1 MARSAYHLEFKGKKL
16 KDMKKSLL
24 LAIAALCATMTFA
37 ITPEELA
44 DSLNVFASQR
54 AYLGKVKVSDIQID
68 EKNITITT
76 CNRLSCVSLS
86 PQEIDELKSSVRQW
100 VGGAPTAQ
108 VNILSDGKEL
118 NEWVTAIYQKRD
130 KKLQYKPASAKYPLV
145 HNASQPYSAKQ
156 GLDGKHIALWG
167 SHGIYYVQAYRMWK
181 WQRARLWTTIE
192 DLYTS
197 SYTMPF
203 LVPMLENAGAVVLQP
218 RERDTQLHEV
228 IVDDSQLAMG
238 ITPAEGTGWGRPLKP
253 LLEGDNPF
261 AMGGYSTVKST
272 AQYTPNLPEGGEYAV
287 YVSYKSLPKSNP
299 QAEYTVVHKGIS
311 TTYHV
316 NQQMGGGTWIYLGT
330 FDFGTDANSNY
341 VTLTHKGKH
350 ITTTDAIKF
359 GGGWGSVA
367 RYPHPEIGDDDFYTK
382 KDTHS
387 QEVVT
392 DSTKHIENQVF
403 ATTSGYPRYIEGARY
418 WLQYAGI
425 PDSVYNYTGSK
436 NDYTDDFS
444 CRGRW
449 VNYLAGGST
458 AYPEGPGLNI
468 PVNMSVAF
476 HSDAGCHPTDKLVG
490 TFMFYTIKDD
500 DKETTYPSGGDRI
513 CNRDFADYI
522 QTQIVED
529 IRQTMMPT
537 WQKRHLMQKSM
548 SETRNPKVPS
558 TIIELL
564 SHHNY
569 YDMTFGL
576 DPKFK
581 FIASRAIYKGMLRFI
596 HQTTGTPYV
605 VQPLPVQKMNI
616 SYTNNDSLHIR
627 WAERVDRLEPTATPT
642 YYIVYT
648 RTSQL
653 RDGQWQTSDWD
664 NGIRVTTPHA
674 TLPIQRG
681 VKYDIMVRAG
691 NDGGVSLPSEV
702 LSAYIDAK
710 YDNKLALIINGF
722 HRVDAPEM
730 FGIDSITG
738 GVVPGSYAV
747 SYGKEISFLG
757 EQFDYDRTNMWES
770 DDDCGFGMCHAD
782 KQKEVNIGNT
792 FDYPS
797 MHGNTLAQMGISYVS
812 TSINAIESL
821 EPYTLVD
828 IIMGKEKGEKTDTIG
843 CIPMHLRK
851 AIETYTEQGGKIL
864 LSGSYIASDM
874 RHTCDTAF
882 THNVLHYRYKTEKAS
897 TCGRINFQYNIL
909 PTQQYEYY
917 TKPNP
922 QVIECEW
929 PDGIEPMTGGV
940 RIARYDDT
948 YVNAGVAYQDD
959 KNRMI
964 ILPFMLE
971 SVKEFDSL
979 YSDCINWLL
988 HP

>member
-1 MARSAYHLEFKGKKL
+1 
-16 KDMKKSLL
+16 MKKSLL
-24 LAIAALCATMTFA
+24 LAIAALCATMIFA

-44 DSLNVFASQR
+44 DSLNQFASQR
-54 AYLGKVKVSDIQID
+54 AYLGKVKVSDIQMD

-76 CNRLSCVSLS
+76 CNRLSCISLT
-86 PQEIDELKSSVRQW
+86 PEEIAGLKESVRQW
-100 VGGAPTAQ
+100 VGGAPAAQ

-118 NEWVTAIYQKRD
+118 NEWVTALYRKRD

-228 IVDDSQLAMG
+228 IVDDSQLATG
-238 ITPAEGTGWGRPLKP
+238 ISPAEGTGWGRPLKP

-272 AQYTPNLPEGGEYAV
+272 AQYTPDLPEAGKYAV

-341 VTLTHKGKH
+341 VTLTHKGKQ

-387 QEVVT
+387 QEIVT
-392 DSTKHIENQVF
+392 DSTLHIANQVL

-449 VNYLAGGST
+449 VNYLAGGSA

-468 PVNMSVAF
+468 PINMSVAF
-476 HSDAGCHPTDKLVG
+476 HSDAGCHPIDKLVG

-500 DKETTYPSGGDRI
+500 DQQTTYPAGGDRI
-513 CNRDFADYI
+513 CNRDFADYL

-537 WQKRHLMQKSM
+537 WQKRHLMHKSM

-581 FIASRAIYKGMLRFI
+581 FIVSRAIYKGMLRFI

-605 VQPLPVQKMNI
+605 VQPLPVQQMNI
-616 SYTNNDSLHIR
+616 SYANNDSLHIR

-642 YYIVYT
+642 YYIIYT
-648 RTSQL
+648 RTSQF

-664 NGIRVTTPHA
+664 NGIRVSDAEA

-702 LSAYIDAK
+702 LSAYIAPQ
-710 YDNKLALIINGF
+710 YNNKLALIINGF

-738 GVVPGSYAV
+738 GVVPGSFAV
-747 SYGKEISFLG
+747 SYGKEISFIG

-797 MHGNTLAQMGISYVS
+797 MHGNALAQMGISYVS

-821 EPYTLVD
+821 EPYTIVD

-843 CIPMHLRK
+843 CIPMHLRN
-851 AIETYTEQGGKIL
+851 AITKYTEQGGKIL

-909 PTQQYEYY
+909 PTKQYEYY

-922 QVIECEW
+922 QIIECEW

-948 YVNAGVAYQDD
+948 YVNAGLAYQDD
-959 KNRMI
+959 KTRMI

-971 SVKEFDSL
+971 SVKDFQSL

-988 HP
+988 LNP

>member
-1 MARSAYHLEFKGKKL
+1 
-16 KDMKKSLL
+16 MKRAFLI
-24 LAIAALCATMTFA
+24 AIAALCATMTFA
-37 ITPEELA
+37 ITPQELA
-44 DSLNVFASQR
+44 DSLSVFASER
-54 AYLGKVKVSDIQID
+54 AYVGKVKVSDIQMD
-68 EKNITITT
+68 EKNITVTT
-76 CNRLSCVSLS
+76 CNRLASISLT
-86 PQEIDELKSSVRQW
+86 PEEITTLKESVRQW

-108 VNILSDGKEL
+108 VHIFSDGKEL
-118 NEWVTAIYQKRD
+118 DEWVTALYKKRD
-130 KKLQYKPASAKYPLV
+130 KKLQYKAVSAKYPLV
-145 HNASQPYSAKQ
+145 HNISQPYSAQQ

-197 SYTMPF
+197 SYTSTF

-228 IVDDSQLAMG
+228 IIDDSQLSEG
-238 ITPAEGTGWGRPLKP
+238 ITPAEGSGWGRPIKP

-261 AMGGYSTVKST
+261 AMGGYSTVNNQ
-272 AQYTPNLPEGGEYAV
+272 ARYTPNLPEAGEYAV

-330 FDFGTDANSNY
+330 FDFGTDVNSNY

-350 ITTTDAIKF
+350 TTTTDAIKF

-392 DSTKHIENQVF
+392 DSSKHIANQAF

-425 PDSVYNYTGSK
+425 PDSIYNYTGSK

-449 VNYLAGGST
+449 VNYLAGGSA
-458 AYPEGPGLNI
+458 AYPDGPGLNI

-476 HSDAGCHPTDKLVG
+476 HSDAGCYPTDKLVG
-490 TFMFYTIKDD
+490 TFMFYTLYDD
-500 DKETTYPSGGDRI
+500 DKETTYPAGGDRI
-513 CNRDFADYI
+513 CNRDYADYI

-537 WQKRHLMQKSM
+537 WQKRHLMHKSM

-581 FIASRAIYKGMLRFI
+581 FIVSRAIYKGMLRFI

-605 VQPLPVQKMNI
+605 VQPLPVQEMNI
-616 SYTNNDSLHIR
+616 SYTNNDTLNIR

-642 YYIVYT
+642 YYILYT

-653 RDGQWQTSDWD
+653 KDGEWIASDWD
-664 NGIRVTTPHA
+664 NGVKVKNPKAAIA
-674 TLPIQRG
+674 IKRG
-681 VKYDIMVRAG
+681 VKYDFMVRAG
-691 NDGGVSLPSEV
+691 NNGGVSLPSET
-702 LSAYIDAK
+702 LSAYIAPDYK
-710 YDNKLALIINGF
+710 NDLALIINGF
-722 HRVDAPEM
+722 HRVDAPDM

-738 GVVPGSYAV
+738 GVIPGSYAV

-797 MHGNTLAQMGISYVS
+797 MHGNVLAQMGISYVS
-812 TSINAIESL
+812 SSVDAIESL

-828 IIMGKEKGEKTDTIG
+828 IIMGKQKGEKTDTIG
-843 CIPMHLRK
+843 CIPMHLRE
-851 AIETYTEQGGKIL
+851 AINSYTHQGGKIL
-864 LSGSYIASDM
+864 LTGSYIASDM
-874 RHTCDTAF
+874 RHTCDTAW
-882 THNVLHYRYKTEKAS
+882 THNTMHYRYKTEKAS

-959 KNRMI
+959 LNRMI

-971 SVKEFDSL
+971 SVKDFNGL
-979 YSDCINWLL
+979 YSECIKWLISL
-988 HP
+988 

>member
-1 MARSAYHLEFKGKKL
+1 
-16 KDMKKSLL
+16 MKKSFF

-68 EKNITITT
+68 EQNITITT

-130 KKLQYKPASAKYPLV
+130 KKLQYKMATAKYPLV

-228 IVDDSQLAMG
+228 IVDDSQLAIG
-238 ITPAEGTGWGRPLKP
+238 ITHAEGTGWGRPLKP

-272 AQYTPNLPEGGEYAV
+272 AQYTPNLPEEGEYAV

-299 QAEYTVVHKGIS
+299 QAEYTVVHKGIT

-330 FDFGTDANSNY
+330 FDFGTDANSNF

-350 ITTTDAIKF
+350 ITTTDAVKF

-392 DSTKHIENQVF
+392 DSTKHIENQAF

-500 DKETTYPSGGDRI
+500 DQQTTYPSGGDRI
-513 CNRDFADYI
+513 CNRDFADFI

-537 WQKRHLMQKSM
+537 WQKRHLMHQSM

-605 VQPLPVQKMNI
+605 VQPLPVQQMNI
-616 SYTNNDSLHIR
+616 NYANNDSLHIT

-642 YYIVYT
+642 YYIIYT

-664 NGIRVTTPHA
+664 NGIRVTTPQA
-674 TLPIQRG
+674 MLPIQRG

-738 GVVPGSYAV
+738 GIVPGSYAV

-797 MHGNTLAQMGISYVS
+797 MHGNTLAQLGISYVS

-929 PDGIEPMTGGV
+929 PDGIEPMTGSV

-971 SVKEFDSL
+971 SVKDFPAL
-979 YSDCINWLL
+979 YSDCINWLISQ
-988 HP
+988 

>member
-1 MARSAYHLEFKGKKL
+1 
-16 KDMKKSLL
+16 MKKTWIIGLLSLL
-24 LAIAALCATMTFA
+24 CVGAHA
-37 ITPEELA
+37 ITSQELA
-44 DSLNVFASQR
+44 DSLSVFASER
-54 AYLGKVKVSDIQID
+54 AYVGKVKVSDIQMD
-68 EKNITITT
+68 EKNITVTT
-76 CNRLSCVSLS
+76 CNRLASISLT
-86 PQEIDELKSSVRQW
+86 PEEITMLKESVRQW

-108 VNILSDGKEL
+108 VHIFSDGKEL
-118 NEWVTAIYQKRD
+118 DEWVTALYKKRD
-130 KKLQYKPASAKYPLV
+130 KKLQYKAVSAKYPLV
-145 HNASQPYSAKQ
+145 HNISQPYSAQQ

-197 SYTMPF
+197 SYTSTF

-228 IVDDSQLAMG
+228 IIDDSQLSEG
-238 ITPAEGTGWGRPLKP
+238 ITPAEGSGWGRPIKP

-261 AMGGYSTVKST
+261 AMGGYSTVNNQ
-272 AQYTPNLPEGGEYAV
+272 ARYTPNLPEAGEYAV

-330 FDFGTDANSNY
+330 FDFGTDVNSNY

-350 ITTTDAIKF
+350 TTTTDAIKF

-392 DSTKHIENQVF
+392 DSSKHIANQAF

-425 PDSVYNYTGSK
+425 PDSIYNYTGSK

-449 VNYLAGGST
+449 VNYLAGGSA
-458 AYPEGPGLNI
+458 AYPDGPGLNI

-476 HSDAGCHPTDKLVG
+476 HSDAGCYPTDKLVG
-490 TFMFYTIKDD
+490 TFMFYTLYDD
-500 DKETTYPSGGDRI
+500 DKETTYPAGGDRI
-513 CNRDFADYI
+513 CNRDYADYI

-537 WQKRHLMQKSM
+537 WQKRHLMHKSM

-581 FIASRAIYKGMLRFI
+581 FIVSRAIYKGMLRFI

-605 VQPLPVQKMNI
+605 VQPLPVQEMNI
-616 SYTNNDSLHIR
+616 SYTNNDTLNIR

-642 YYIVYT
+642 YYILYT

-653 RDGQWQTSDWD
+653 KDGEWIASDWD
-664 NGIRVTTPHA
+664 NGVKVKNPKAAIA
-674 TLPIQRG
+674 IKRG
-681 VKYDIMVRAG
+681 VKYDFMVRAG
-691 NDGGVSLPSEV
+691 NNGGVSLPSET
-702 LSAYIDAK
+702 LSAYIAPDYK
-710 YDNKLALIINGF
+710 NDLALIINGF
-722 HRVDAPEM
+722 HRVDAPDM

-738 GVVPGSYAV
+738 GVIPGSYAV

-797 MHGNTLAQMGISYVS
+797 MHGNVLAQMGISYVS
-812 TSINAIESL
+812 SSVDAIESL

-828 IIMGKEKGEKTDTIG
+828 IIMGKQKGEKTDTIG
-843 CIPMHLRK
+843 CIPMHLRE
-851 AIETYTEQGGKIL
+851 AINSYTHQGGKIL
-864 LSGSYIASDM
+864 LTGSYIASDM
-874 RHTCDTAF
+874 RHTCDTAW
-882 THNVLHYRYKTEKAS
+882 THNTMHYRYKTEKAS

-959 KNRMI
+959 LNRMI

-971 SVKEFDSL
+971 SVKDFNGL
-979 YSDCINWLL
+979 YSECIKWLISL
-988 HP
+988 

>member
-1 MARSAYHLEFKGKKL
+1 
-16 KDMKKSLL
+16 MKKSLF

-37 ITPEELA
+37 ITPQELA
-44 DSLNVFASQR
+44 DSLNQFASQR

-68 EKNITITT
+68 EKNITVTT
-76 CNRLSCVSLS
+76 CNRLSCISLT
-86 PQEIDELKSSVRQW
+86 PEEIAGLKESVRQW
-100 VGGAPTAQ
+100 VGGAPNAQ
-108 VNILSDGKEL
+108 VQIISDGKEL
-118 NEWVTAIYQKRD
+118 DEWVTALYRKRD

-145 HNASQPYSAKQ
+145 HNASQPYAAKQ

-228 IVDDSQLAMG
+228 IIDDSQLSEG
-238 ITPAEGTGWGRPLKP
+238 ITPSNDAGWGRPLKP

-261 AMGGYSTVKST
+261 TMGTYSTVNSR
-272 AQYTPNLPEGGEYAV
+272 AQYTPNLPEDGEYAV

-299 QAEYTVVHKGIS
+299 QAEYTVVHKGVS

-341 VTLTHKGKH
+341 VTLTHNGKH

-392 DSTKHIENQVF
+392 DSTLHIANQVL

-449 VNYLAGGST
+449 VNYLAGGSA

-490 TFMFYTIKDD
+490 TFMFYTIQDD

-513 CNRDFADYI
+513 CNRDFADYL

-529 IRQTMMPT
+529 IRHTMMPT
-537 WQKRHLMQKSM
+537 WQKRHLMHKSM

-581 FIASRAIYKGMLRFI
+581 FIVSRAIYKGMLRFI

-605 VQPLPVQKMNI
+605 VQPLPVQQMNI
-616 SYTNNDSLHIR
+616 SYTNNDSLYIR
-627 WAERVDRLEPTATPT
+627 WAERVDRLEPTATPS
-642 YYIVYT
+642 YYILYT
-648 RTSQL
+648 RTSQF
-653 RDGQWQTSDWD
+653 RNGEWQTSDWD
-664 NGIRVTTPHA
+664 NGIRVTNPYA
-674 TLPIQRG
+674 SLPIQRG

-702 LSAYIDAK
+702 LSAYIAPK
-710 YDNKLALIINGF
+710 FDNDLALIINGF

-738 GVVPGSYAV
+738 GVVPSSYAV

-770 DDDCGFGMCHAD
+770 DDDCGFGMCYAD

-797 MHGNTLAQMGISYVS
+797 MHGQSLAEMGISYVS
-812 TSINAIESL
+812 SSIHAIESL

-843 CIPMHLRK
+843 CIPMHLRN
-851 AIETYTEQGGKIL
+851 AIEAYTAQGGKIL

-909 PTQQYEYY
+909 PTKQYDYY

-922 QVIECEW
+922 HVIECEW
-929 PDGIEPMTGGV
+929 PDGIEPMKGGV

-971 SVKEFDSL
+971 SVKDFPSL
-979 YSDCINWLL
+979 YADCINWLL
-988 HP
+988 FNP

>member
-1 MARSAYHLEFKGKKL
+1 
-16 KDMKKSLL
+16 MKKSII
-24 LAIAALCATMTFA
+24 LAIAALCATMTLA
-37 ITPEELA
+37 ITPQELA
-44 DSLNVFASQR
+44 DSLSQFAAER
-54 AYLGKVKVSDIQID
+54 AYVGKVKVSDMQID
-68 EKNITITT
+68 DKNITITT
-76 CNRLSCVSLS
+76 CSRLSCISLT
-86 PQEIDELKSSVRQW
+86 PQEILSLKESVRQW
-100 VGGAPTAQ
+100 VEGNPKAQ
-108 VNILSDGKEL
+108 VNIISDGKEL
-118 NEWVTAIYQKRD
+118 NEWVTALYQKRNP
-130 KKLQYKPASAKYPLV
+130 KEQYKLQTAKHPLV

-228 IVDDSQLAMG
+228 IVDDSELVEG
-238 ITPAEGTGWGRPLKP
+238 ITSAQGTGWGRPAAP

-261 AMGGYSTVKST
+261 AMGSYSTVNT
-272 AQYTPNLPEGGEYAV
+272 AARYTPNLPEEGEYAV

-330 FDFGTDANSNY
+330 FDFGTDVNSNY

-367 RYPHPEIGDDDFYTK
+367 RYPHPEIGNDDFYTK

-387 QEVVT
+387 QELVT
-392 DSTKHIENQVF
+392 DSTAHIAMQAL

-449 VNYLAGGST
+449 VNYLAGGSA

-476 HSDAGCHPTDKLVG
+476 HTDAGCHPTDKLVG
-490 TFMFYTIKDD
+490 TFMFYIDKGD
-500 DKETTYPSGGDRI
+500 DKETTYPGGGDRI
-513 CNRDFADYI
+513 CNRDFADFI

-537 WQKRHLMQKSM
+537 WQKRNLMRQSL
-548 SETRNPKVPS
+548 SEVRNPKVPS

-569 YDMTFGL
+569 YDMVFGL

-596 HQTTGTPYV
+596 HQATGTPYV
-605 VQPLPVQKMNI
+605 VQPLPVQQMNVR
-616 SYTNNDSLHIR
+616 YMNNDTLQLQ

-642 YYIVYT
+642 YYVVYT
-648 RTSQL
+648 RISQL
-653 RDGQWQTSDWD
+653 KDGKWQQGDWD
-664 NGIRVTTPHA
+664 NGVKVTEPNTKIA
-674 TLPIQRG
+674 IQRG
-681 VKYDIMVRAG
+681 VKYDFMVRAG
-691 NDGGVSLPSEV
+691 NAGGVSLESEV
-702 LSAYIDAK
+702 MSAYIAPSFDK
-710 YDNKLALIINGF
+710 QLALIINGF

-782 KQKEVNIGNT
+782 KQKEVNMGNT

-797 MHGNTLAQMGISYVS
+797 MHGQTLAEIGISYVS
-812 TSINAIESL
+812 SSVNAIDSL
-821 EPYTLVD
+821 TPYALVD
-828 IIMGKEKGEKTDTIG
+828 IIMGKEKTAKTDSIG
-843 CIPMHLRK
+843 CIPMHLRD
-851 AIETYTEQGGKIL
+851 AIQAYTNQGGKLL
-864 LSGSYIASDM
+864 LSGSYIASNM

-897 TCGRINFQYNIL
+897 TCGRVNFQYNVL
-909 PTQQYEYY
+909 PTQQVEYY

-929 PDGIEPMTGGV
+929 PDGIEPMTGGA

-948 YVNAGVAYQDD
+948 YVNAGVAYEDD

-971 SVKEFDSL
+971 SVKDFNKL
-979 YSDCINWLL
+979 YSDCINWLIN
-988 HP
+988 P

>member
-1 MARSAYHLEFKGKKL
+1 
-16 KDMKKSLL
+16 MKKSLL

-68 EKNITITT
+68 EQNITITT

-130 KKLQYKPASAKYPLV
+130 KKLQYKMATAKYPLV

-272 AQYTPNLPEGGEYAV
+272 AQYTPNLLEEGEYAV

-299 QAEYTVVHKGIS
+299 QAEYTVVHKGIT

-330 FDFGTDANSNY
+330 FDFGTDANSNF

-367 RYPHPEIGDDDFYTK
+367 RYPHPEIGNDDFYTK

-392 DSTKHIENQVF
+392 DSTRHIENQAF

-500 DKETTYPSGGDRI
+500 DQQTTYPSGGDRI
-513 CNRDFADYI
+513 CNRDFADFI

-537 WQKRHLMQKSM
+537 WQKRHLMHQSM

-605 VQPLPVQKMNI
+605 VQPLPVQQMNI
-616 SYTNNDSLHIR
+616 NYANNDSLHIS

-642 YYIVYT
+642 YYIIYT

-664 NGIRVTTPHA
+664 NGIRVTTPQA
-674 TLPIQRG
+674 MLPIQRG

-738 GVVPGSYAV
+738 GIVPGSYAV

-797 MHGNTLAQMGISYVS
+797 MHGNTLAQLGISYVS

-971 SVKEFDSL
+971 SVKNFPAL
-979 YSDCINWLL
+979 YSDCINWLISQ
-988 HP
+988 

>member
-1 MARSAYHLEFKGKKL
+1 
-16 KDMKKSLL
+16 MKRAFLI
-24 LAIAALCATMTFA
+24 AIAALCATMTFA
-37 ITPEELA
+37 ITPQELA
-44 DSLNVFASQR
+44 DSLSVFASER
-54 AYLGKVKVSDIQID
+54 AYVGKVKVSDIQMD
-68 EKNITITT
+68 EKNITVTT
-76 CNRLSCVSLS
+76 CNRLASISLT
-86 PQEIDELKSSVRQW
+86 PEEITMLKESVRQW

-108 VNILSDGKEL
+108 VHIFSDGKEL
-118 NEWVTAIYQKRD
+118 DEWVTALYKKRD
-130 KKLQYKPASAKYPLV
+130 KKLQYKAVSAKYPLV
-145 HNASQPYSAKQ
+145 HNISQPYSAQQ

-197 SYTMPF
+197 SYTSTF

-228 IVDDSQLAMG
+228 IIDDSQLSEG
-238 ITPAEGTGWGRPLKP
+238 ITPAEGSGWGRPIKP

-261 AMGGYSTVKST
+261 AMGGYSTVNNQ
-272 AQYTPNLPEGGEYAV
+272 ARYTPNLPEAGEYAV

-330 FDFGTDANSNY
+330 FDFGTDVNSNY

-350 ITTTDAIKF
+350 TTTTDAIKF

-392 DSTKHIENQVF
+392 DSSKHIANQAF

-425 PDSVYNYTGSK
+425 PDSIYNYTGSK

-449 VNYLAGGST
+449 VNYLAGGSA
-458 AYPEGPGLNI
+458 AYPDGPGLNI

-476 HSDAGCHPTDKLVG
+476 HSDAGCYPTDKLVG
-490 TFMFYTIKDD
+490 TFMFYTLYDD
-500 DKETTYPSGGDRI
+500 DKETTYPAGGDRI
-513 CNRDFADYI
+513 CNRDYADYI

-537 WQKRHLMQKSM
+537 WQKRHLMHKSM

-581 FIASRAIYKGMLRFI
+581 FIVSRAIYKGMLRFI

-605 VQPLPVQKMNI
+605 VQPLPVQEMNI
-616 SYTNNDSLHIR
+616 SYTNNDTLNIR

-642 YYIVYT
+642 YYILYT

-653 RDGQWQTSDWD
+653 KDGEWIASDWD
-664 NGIRVTTPHA
+664 NGVKVKNPKAAIA
-674 TLPIQRG
+674 IKRG
-681 VKYDIMVRAG
+681 VKYDFMVRAG
-691 NDGGVSLPSEV
+691 NNGGVSLPSET
-702 LSAYIDAK
+702 LSAYIAPDYK
-710 YDNKLALIINGF
+710 NDLALIINGF
-722 HRVDAPEM
+722 HRVDAPDM

-738 GVVPGSYAV
+738 GVIPGSYAV

-797 MHGNTLAQMGISYVS
+797 MHGNVLAQMGISYVS
-812 TSINAIESL
+812 SSVDAIESL

-828 IIMGKEKGEKTDTIG
+828 IIVGKQKGEKTDTIG
-843 CIPMHLRK
+843 CIPMHLRE
-851 AIETYTEQGGKIL
+851 AINSYTHQGGKIL
-864 LSGSYIASDM
+864 LTGSYIASDM
-874 RHTCDTAF
+874 RHTCDTAW
-882 THNVLHYRYKTEKAS
+882 THNTMHYRYKTEKAS

-959 KNRMI
+959 LNRMI

-971 SVKEFDSL
+971 SVKDFNGL
-979 YSDCINWLL
+979 YSECIKWLISL
-988 HP
+988 

>member
-1 MARSAYHLEFKGKKL
+1 
-16 KDMKKSLL
+16 MKRAFLI
-24 LAIAALCATMTFA
+24 AIAALCATMTFA
-37 ITPEELA
+37 ITPQELA
-44 DSLNVFASQR
+44 DSLSVFASER
-54 AYLGKVKVSDIQID
+54 AYVGKVKVSDIQMD
-68 EKNITITT
+68 EKNITVTT
-76 CNRLSCVSLS
+76 CNRLASISLT
-86 PQEIDELKSSVRQW
+86 PEEITMLKESVRQW

-108 VNILSDGKEL
+108 VHIFSDGKEL
-118 NEWVTAIYQKRD
+118 DEWVTALYKKRD
-130 KKLQYKPASAKYPLV
+130 KKLQYKAVSAKYPLV
-145 HNASQPYSAKQ
+145 HNISQPYSAQQ

-197 SYTMPF
+197 SYTSTF

-228 IVDDSQLAMG
+228 IIDDSQLSEG
-238 ITPAEGTGWGRPLKP
+238 ITPAEGSGWGRPIKP

-261 AMGGYSTVKST
+261 AMGGYSTVNNQ
-272 AQYTPNLPEGGEYAV
+272 ARYTPNLPEAGEYAV

-330 FDFGTDANSNY
+330 FDFGTDVNSNY

-350 ITTTDAIKF
+350 TTTTDAIKF

-392 DSTKHIENQVF
+392 DSSKHIANQAF

-425 PDSVYNYTGSK
+425 PDSIYNYTGSK

-449 VNYLAGGST
+449 VNYLAGGSA
-458 AYPEGPGLNI
+458 AYPDGPGLNI

-476 HSDAGCHPTDKLVG
+476 HSDAGCYPTDELVG
-490 TFMFYTIKDD
+490 TFMFYTLYDD
-500 DKETTYPSGGDRI
+500 DKETTYPAGGDRI
-513 CNRDFADYI
+513 CNRDYADYI

-537 WQKRHLMQKSM
+537 WQKRHLMHKSM

-581 FIASRAIYKGMLRFI
+581 FIVSRAIYKGMLRFI

-605 VQPLPVQKMNI
+605 VQPLPVQEMNI
-616 SYTNNDSLHIR
+616 SYTNNDTLNIR

-642 YYIVYT
+642 YYILYT

-653 RDGQWQTSDWD
+653 KDGEWIASDWD
-664 NGIRVTTPHA
+664 NGVKVKIPKA
-674 TLPIQRG
+674 AIAIKRG
-681 VKYDIMVRAG
+681 VKYDFMVRAG
-691 NDGGVSLPSEV
+691 NNGGVSLPSET
-702 LSAYIDAK
+702 LSAYIAPDYK
-710 YDNKLALIINGF
+710 NDLALIINGF
-722 HRVDAPEM
+722 HRVDAPDM

-738 GVVPGSYAV
+738 GVIPGSYAV

-797 MHGNTLAQMGISYVS
+797 MHGNVLAQMGISYVS
-812 TSINAIESL
+812 SSVDAIESL

-828 IIMGKEKGEKTDTIG
+828 IIMGKQKGEKTDTIG
-843 CIPMHLRK
+843 CIPMHLRE
-851 AIETYTEQGGKIL
+851 AINSYTHQGGKIL
-864 LSGSYIASDM
+864 LTGSYIASDM
-874 RHTCDTAF
+874 RHTCDTAW
-882 THNVLHYRYKTEKAS
+882 THNTMHYRYKTEKAS

-959 KNRMI
+959 LNRMI

-971 SVKEFDSL
+971 SVKDFNGL
-979 YSDCINWLL
+979 YSECIKWLISL
-988 HP
+988 

>member
-1 MARSAYHLEFKGKKL
+1 
-16 KDMKKSLL
+16 MKKSFF

-37 ITPEELA
+37 ITPQELA

-68 EKNITITT
+68 EKNITINT

-86 PQEIDELKSSVRQW
+86 PEEIAGLKESVRQW
-100 VGGAPTAQ
+100 VGGAPTAEVQ
-108 VNILSDGKEL
+108 IISDGKEL
-118 NEWVTAIYQKRD
+118 DEWVTALYKKRD

-228 IVDDSQLAMG
+228 IVDDSQLATG

-261 AMGGYSTVKST
+261 MMGGYSTVKST
-272 AQYTPNLPEGGEYAV
+272 AQYTPNLPEAGEYAV

-341 VTLTHKGKH
+341 VTLTHKGKQ

-392 DSTKHIENQVF
+392 DSTKHIENQAF

-449 VNYLAGGST
+449 VNYLAGGSA

-500 DKETTYPSGGDRI
+500 DQETTYPSGGDRI
-513 CNRDFADYI
+513 CNRDFADYL

-529 IRQTMMPT
+529 IRHTMMPT
-537 WQKRHLMQKSM
+537 WQKRHLMHKSM

-581 FIASRAIYKGMLRFI
+581 FIVSRAIYKGMLRFI

-605 VQPLPVQKMNI
+605 VQPLPVQQMNI
-616 SYTNNDSLHIR
+616 SYANNDSLHIR
-627 WAERVDRLEPTATPT
+627 WAERVDRLESTATPT

-653 RDGQWQTSDWD
+653 KDGQWQTSDWD
-664 NGIRVTTPHA
+664 NGIRVSA
-674 TLPIQRG
+674 AEAILPIQRG

-691 NDGGVSLPSEV
+691 NNGGVSMPSEV
-702 LSAYIDAK
+702 LSAYIAPQYK
-710 YDNKLALIINGF
+710 NELALIINGF
-722 HRVDAPEM
+722 HRVDAPDM

-843 CIPMHLRK
+843 CIPMHLRH
-851 AIETYTEQGGKIL
+851 AIEAYTAQGGKLL

-909 PTQQYEYY
+909 PTKQYEYY

-971 SVKEFDSL
+971 SVKDFPAL
-979 YSDCINWLL
+979 YSDCINWLISQ
-988 HP
+988 

>member
-1 MARSAYHLEFKGKKL
+1 
-16 KDMKKSLL
+16 MKKSFL

-37 ITPEELA
+37 ITPQELA
-44 DSLNVFASQR
+44 DSLNVFASER

-68 EKNITITT
+68 EKNITVTT
-76 CNRLSCVSLS
+76 CNRLSCLSLT
-86 PQEIDELKSSVRQW
+86 PEEIAQLKESVRQW
-100 VGGAPTAQ
+100 VGGTPTAT
-108 VNILSDGKEL
+108 VSIISDGKEL
-118 NEWVTAIYQKRD
+118 DEWVTALYKKRD

-218 RERDTQLHEV
+218 RERDTQLNEV
-228 IVDDSQLAMG
+228 IVDDSQLATG
-238 ITPAEGTGWGRPLKP
+238 IAPAEGSGWGRPLKP
-253 LLEGDNPF
+253 LLEGENPF

-272 AQYTPNLPEGGEYAV
+272 ARYTPNLPEAGEYAV

-330 FDFGTDANSNY
+330 FDFGIDGNSNY
-341 VTLTHKGKH
+341 VALTHKGKH

-367 RYPHPEIGDDDFYTK
+367 RYPHPEIGNDDFYTK

-392 DSTKHIENQVF
+392 DSTSHKEMQVF

-449 VNYLAGGST
+449 VNYLAGGSA
-458 AYPEGPGLNI
+458 AYPDGPGLNI

-476 HSDAGCHPTDKLVG
+476 HSDAGCYPTDKLVG
-490 TFMFYTIKDD
+490 TFMFYTITGD
-500 DKETTYPSGGDRI
+500 DKETTYPAGGDRI

-581 FIASRAIYKGMLRFI
+581 FIVSRAIYKGMLRFI

-605 VQPLPVQKMNI
+605 VQPLPVQQMNVT
-616 SYTNNDSLHIR
+616 YANNDSLQIR
-627 WAERVDRLEPTATPT
+627 WAERVDSLEPTATPS
-642 YYIVYT
+642 YYVLYT

-653 RDGQWQTSDWD
+653 KDGEWQTTDWD
-664 NGIRVTTPHA
+664 NGVMVKQNNA
-674 TLPIQRG
+674 TVAIQRG
-681 VKYDIMVRAG
+681 VKYDFMVRAG
-691 NDGGVSLPSEV
+691 NNGGVSMPSEV
-702 LSAYIDAK
+702 MSAYIDPA
-710 YDNKLALIINGF
+710 YNNNLALIINGF

-730 FGIDSITG
+730 FGIDSVTG
-738 GVVPGSYAV
+738 GVVPGSFAV

-797 MHGNTLAQMGISYVS
+797 MHGKTLARMGVSYVS
-812 TSINAIESL
+812 SSINAIESL
-821 EPYTLVD
+821 QPYTLVD

-843 CIPMHLRK
+843 CIPPHLRN
-851 AIETYTEQGGKIL
+851 AIQAYTNQGGKIL
-864 LSGSYIASDM
+864 LTGSYIASDM

-897 TCGRINFQYNIL
+897 TCGRINFQYDIL
-909 PTQQYEYY
+909 PTTQYEYY

-922 QVIECEW
+922 HVIECEW

-948 YVNAGVAYQDD
+948 YVNAGVAYQDN

-971 SVKEFDSL
+971 SVKDFNAL

>member
-1 MARSAYHLEFKGKKL
+1 
-16 KDMKKSLL
+16 MKKTWIIGLLSLL
-24 LAIAALCATMTFA
+24 CVGAHA
-37 ITPEELA
+37 ITSQELA
-44 DSLNVFASQR
+44 DSLSVFASER
-54 AYLGKVKVSDIQID
+54 AYVGKVKVSDIQMD
-68 EKNITITT
+68 EKNITVTT
-76 CNRLSCVSLS
+76 CNRLASISLT
-86 PQEIDELKSSVRQW
+86 PEEIATLKESVRTW

-108 VNILSDGKEL
+108 VNIISDDKEL
-118 NEWVTAIYQKRD
+118 EEWVTALYKKRD
-130 KKLQYKPASAKYPLV
+130 KKLQYKVASAKYPLV
-145 HNASQPYSAKQ
+145 HNISQPYSAQQ

-228 IVDDSQLAMG
+228 IVDDSQLSSG
-238 ITPAEGTGWGRPLKP
+238 IMPNEGAGWGKPVKP

-261 AMGGYSTVKST
+261 EMGGYSTVKNQ
-272 AQYTPNLPEGGEYAV
+272 ARYTPNLPEAGEYAV

-299 QAEYTVVHKGIS
+299 QAEYTVIHRGVA

-330 FDFGTDANSNY
+330 FDFGTDVNSNY

-387 QEVVT
+387 QEEVT
-392 DSTKHIENQVF
+392 DSTRHKEMQVF

-449 VNYLAGGST
+449 VNYLAGGSA
-458 AYPEGPGLNI
+458 AYPDGPGLNI

-476 HSDAGCHPTDKLVG
+476 HSDAGCYPTDKLVG
-490 TFMFYTIKDD
+490 TFMFYTLYDD
-500 DKETTYPSGGDRI
+500 DKETTYPAGGDRI
-513 CNRDFADYI
+513 CNRDYADYI

-529 IRQTMMPT
+529 IRHTMMPT
-537 WQKRHLMQKSM
+537 WQKRHLMHKSM

-581 FIASRAIYKGMLRFI
+581 FIVSRAIYKGMLRFI

-605 VQPLPVQKMNI
+605 VQPLPVQQMNV
-616 SYTNNDSLHIR
+616 SYANNDTLNIR

-642 YYIVYT
+642 YYILYT

-653 RDGQWQTSDWD
+653 KDGEWVTSDWD
-664 NGIRVTTPHA
+664 NGVRVNTPDA
-674 TLPIQRG
+674 AIAIQRG
-681 VKYDIMVRAG
+681 VKYDFMVRAG
-691 NDGGVSLPSEV
+691 NNGGVSLPSET
-702 LSAYIDAK
+702 LSAYIAPDHNN
-710 YDNKLALIINGF
+710 DLALIINGF

-770 DDDCGFGMCHAD
+770 DDDCGFGMCYAD

-797 MHGNTLAQMGISYVS
+797 MHGKVLAQMGLSYVS
-812 TSINAIESL
+812 SSIDAIGSL
-821 EPYTLVD
+821 APYTLVD
-828 IIMGKEKGEKTDTIG
+828 IIMGKQKGEKNDTIG
-843 CIPMHLRK
+843 CIPMHLRE
-851 AIETYTEQGGKIL
+851 AINAYTHQGGKIL
-864 LSGSYIASDM
+864 LTGSYIASDM

-959 KNRMI
+959 NNRMI
-964 ILPFMLE
+964 ILPFMIE
-971 SVKEFDSL
+971 SVKDFSGL
-979 YSDCINWLL
+979 YSECIKWLL
-988 HP
+988 VNP

>member
-1 MARSAYHLEFKGKKL
+1 
-16 KDMKKSLL
+16 MKKSFF

-37 ITPEELA
+37 ITPQELA

-68 EKNITITT
+68 EKNITINT

-86 PQEIDELKSSVRQW
+86 PEEIAGLKESVRQW
-100 VGGAPTAQ
+100 VGGAPTAEVQ
-108 VNILSDGKEL
+108 IISDGKEL
-118 NEWVTAIYQKRD
+118 DEWVTALYRKRD
-130 KKLQYKPASAKYPLV
+130 KKVQYKPASAKYPLV

-228 IVDDSQLAMG
+228 IVDDSQLATG

-261 AMGGYSTVKST
+261 MMGGYSTVKST
-272 AQYTPNLPEGGEYAV
+272 AQYTPNLPEAGEYAV

-341 VTLTHKGKH
+341 VTLTHKGKQ

-392 DSTKHIENQVF
+392 DSTLHIANQAF

-449 VNYLAGGST
+449 VNYLAGGSA

-500 DKETTYPSGGDRI
+500 DQETTYPSGGDRI
-513 CNRDFADYI
+513 CNRDFADYL

-537 WQKRHLMQKSM
+537 WQKRHLMHKSM

-569 YDMTFGL
+569 YDMTYGL

-581 FIASRAIYKGMLRFI
+581 FIVSRAIYKGMLRFI

-605 VQPLPVQKMNI
+605 VQPLPVQQMNI
-616 SYTNNDSLHIR
+616 SYANNDSLHIR

-653 RDGQWQTSDWD
+653 KDGQWQTSDWD
-664 NGIRVTTPHA
+664 NGIRVSATEA

-691 NDGGVSLPSEV
+691 NNGGVSLPSEV
-702 LSAYIDAK
+702 LSAYIAPQYK
-710 YDNKLALIINGF
+710 NELALIINGF
-722 HRVDAPEM
+722 HRVDAPDM

-797 MHGNTLAQMGISYVS
+797 MHGDALAQMGISYVS
-812 TSINAIESL
+812 SSINAIESL
-821 EPYTLVD
+821 EPYALVD

-843 CIPMHLRK
+843 CIPMHLRH
-851 AIETYTEQGGKIL
+851 AIEAYTAEGGKLL

-909 PTQQYEYY
+909 PTKQYEYY

-971 SVKEFDSL
+971 SVKDFPAL
-979 YSDCINWLL
+979 YSDCINWLISQ
-988 HP
+988 

>member
-1 MARSAYHLEFKGKKL
+1 
-16 KDMKKSLL
+16 MKKSLL

-37 ITPEELA
+37 ITPQELA
-44 DSLNVFASQR
+44 DSLNQFASQR

-76 CNRLSCVSLS
+76 CNRLSCISLT
-86 PQEIDELKSSVRQW
+86 PEEIAGLKESVRQW

-118 NEWVTAIYQKRD
+118 DEWVTALYRKRD

-145 HNASQPYSAKQ
+145 HNASQPYAAKQ

-228 IVDDSQLAMG
+228 IVDDSQLATG
-238 ITPAEGTGWGRPLKP
+238 ITPAQGAGWGRPLKP

-261 AMGGYSTVKST
+261 AMGTYSTVNST
-272 AQYTPNLPEGGEYAV
+272 AQYTPDLPEEGEYAV
-287 YVSYKSLPKSNP
+287 YISYKSLPKSNP
-299 QAEYTVVHKGIS
+299 QAEYTVVHKGVS
-311 TTYHV
+311 TTYRV

-330 FDFGTDANSNY
+330 FNFGTDANSNY

-392 DSTKHIENQVF
+392 DSTLHIANQAL
-403 ATTSGYPRYIEGARY
+403 ATISGYPRYIEGARY

-449 VNYLAGGST
+449 VNYLAGGSA

-490 TFMFYTIKDD
+490 TFMFYTIQDD

-513 CNRDFADYI
+513 CNRDFADYL

-529 IRQTMMPT
+529 IRHTMMPT
-537 WQKRHLMQKSM
+537 WQKRHLMHKSM

-581 FIASRAIYKGMLRFI
+581 FIVSRAIYKGMLRFI
-596 HQTTGTPYV
+596 QQTTGTPYV
-605 VQPLPVQKMNI
+605 VQPLPVQQMNI
-616 SYTNNDSLHIR
+616 SYANNDSLHIS
-627 WAERVDRLEPTATPT
+627 WAERVDRLEPTATPS
-642 YYIVYT
+642 YYILYT

-653 RDGQWQTSDWD
+653 RNGEWVTSDWD
-664 NGIRVTTPHA
+664 NGIRMTNPYA

-691 NDGGVSLPSEV
+691 NNGGVSLPSEV
-702 LSAYIDAK
+702 MSAYIDPK
-710 YDNKLALIINGF
+710 YDNHLALIINGF

-770 DDDCGFGMCHAD
+770 DDDCGFGMCYAD

-797 MHGNTLAQMGISYVS
+797 MHGQSLAEMGISYVS
-812 TSINAIESL
+812 SSIHAIESL

-843 CIPMHLRK
+843 CIPMHLRN
-851 AIETYTEQGGKIL
+851 AIEAYTAQGGKIL

-909 PTQQYEYY
+909 PTKQYEYY

-922 QVIECEW
+922 HIIECEW
-929 PDGIEPMTGGV
+929 PDGIEPMKGGV

-971 SVKEFDSL
+971 SVKDFPSL
-979 YSDCINWLL
+979 YADCINWLL
-988 HP
+988 FNP

>member
-1 MARSAYHLEFKGKKL
+1 
-16 KDMKKSLL
+16 MKKSLL
-24 LAIAALCATMTFA
+24 LAIAAFCATMTFA
-37 ITPEELA
+37 ITPQELA
-44 DSLNVFASQR
+44 DSLNQFASQR

-76 CNRLSCVSLS
+76 CNRLSCISLS

-118 NEWVTAIYQKRD
+118 DEWVTALYRKRD

-145 HNASQPYSAKQ
+145 HNASQPYAAKQ

-228 IVDDSQLAMG
+228 IVDDSQLATG
-238 ITPAEGTGWGRPLKP
+238 ITPAQGAGWGRPLKP

-261 AMGGYSTVKST
+261 AMGTYSTVNSR
-272 AQYTPNLPEGGEYAV
+272 AQYTPNLPEEGEYAV

-392 DSTKHIENQVF
+392 DSTLHIANQAC

-449 VNYLAGGST
+449 VNYLAGGSA
-458 AYPEGPGLNI
+458 AYPDGPGLNI

-490 TFMFYTIKDD
+490 TFMFYTIQDD

-513 CNRDFADYI
+513 CNRDFADYL

-529 IRQTMMPT
+529 IRHTMMPT
-537 WQKRHLMQKSM
+537 WQKRHLMHKSM

-581 FIASRAIYKGMLRFI
+581 FIVSRAIYKGMLRFI
-596 HQTTGTPYV
+596 HQTAGTPYV
-605 VQPLPVQKMNI
+605 VQPLPVQHMRLD
-616 SYTNNDSLHIR
+616 YAPGDSLQIS
-627 WAERVDRLEPTATPT
+627 WAERIDRLEPTATPT
-642 YYIVYT
+642 YYILYT
-648 RTSQL
+648 RTSRL
-653 RDGQWQTSDWD
+653 KDGQWQQSDWD
-664 NGIRVTTPHA
+664 NGVMLSQAHA
-674 TLPIQRG
+674 SLAIQRG
-681 VKYDIMVRAG
+681 VKYDFMVRAG
-691 NDGGVSLPSEV
+691 NAGGVSLESEV
-702 LSAYIDAK
+702 LSAYIDPAF
-710 YDNKLALIINGF
+710 DNNLALIINGF

-782 KQKEVNIGNT
+782 YQKDVNIGNT

-797 MHGNTLAQMGISYVS
+797 MHGTTLAQMGISYVS
-812 TSINAIESL
+812 SSINAIDSL
-821 EPYTLVD
+821 TPYALVD
-828 IIMGKEKGEKTDTIG
+828 IIMGKEKTAKTDTIG
-843 CIPMHLRK
+843 CIPMHLRT
-851 AIETYTEQGGKIL
+851 ALEAYTQQGGKIL
-864 LSGSYIASDM
+864 LSGSYIASNM

-909 PTQQYEYY
+909 PTKQYEYY

-922 QVIECEW
+922 HVIECEW
-929 PDGIEPMTGGV
+929 PDGIEPMTGGA

-959 KNRMI
+959 TNRMI

-971 SVKEFDSL
+971 SVKEFHAL
-979 YSDCINWLL
+979 YSDCIQWLMQSAK
-988 HP
+988 

>member
-1 MARSAYHLEFKGKKL
+1 
-16 KDMKKSLL
+16 MKRAFLI
-24 LAIAALCATMTFA
+24 AIAALCATLAFA
-37 ITPEELA
+37 ITPQELA
-44 DSLNVFASQR
+44 DSLSVFASER
-54 AYLGKVKVSDIQID
+54 AYVGKVKVSDIQMD
-68 EKNITITT
+68 EKNITVTT
-76 CNRLSCVSLS
+76 CNRLASISLT
-86 PQEIDELKSSVRQW
+86 PEEITTLKESVRQW

-108 VNILSDGKEL
+108 VHIFSDGKEL
-118 NEWVTAIYQKRD
+118 DEWVTALYKKRD
-130 KKLQYKPASAKYPLV
+130 KKLQYKAVSAKYPLV
-145 HNASQPYSAKQ
+145 HNISQPYSAQQ

-197 SYTMPF
+197 SYTSTF

-228 IVDDSQLAMG
+228 IIDDSQLSEG
-238 ITPAEGTGWGRPLKP
+238 ITPAEGSGWGRPIKP

-261 AMGGYSTVKST
+261 AMGGYSTVNNQ
-272 AQYTPNLPEGGEYAV
+272 ARYTPNLPEAGEYAV

-330 FDFGTDANSNY
+330 FDFGTDVNSNY

-350 ITTTDAIKF
+350 TTTTDAIKF

-392 DSTKHIENQVF
+392 DSSKHIANQAF

-449 VNYLAGGST
+449 VNYLAGGSA
-458 AYPEGPGLNI
+458 AYPDGPGLNI

-476 HSDAGCHPTDKLVG
+476 HSDAGCYPTDKLVG
-490 TFMFYTIKDD
+490 TFMFYTLYDD
-500 DKETTYPSGGDRI
+500 DKETTYPAGGDRI
-513 CNRDFADYI
+513 CNRDYADYI

-537 WQKRHLMQKSM
+537 WQKRHLMHKSM

-581 FIASRAIYKGMLRFI
+581 FIVSRAIYKGMLRFI

-605 VQPLPVQKMNI
+605 VQPLPVQEMNI
-616 SYTNNDSLHIR
+616 SYTNNDTLNIR

-642 YYIVYT
+642 YYILYT

-653 RDGQWQTSDWD
+653 KDGEWIASDWD
-664 NGIRVTTPHA
+664 NGVKVKNPKAAIA
-674 TLPIQRG
+674 IKRG
-681 VKYDIMVRAG
+681 VKYDFMVRAG
-691 NDGGVSLPSEV
+691 NNGGVSLPSET
-702 LSAYIDAK
+702 LSAYIAPDYK
-710 YDNKLALIINGF
+710 NDLALIINGF
-722 HRVDAPEM
+722 HRVDAPDM

-738 GVVPGSYAV
+738 GVIPGSYAV

-797 MHGNTLAQMGISYVS
+797 MHGNVLAQMGISYVS
-812 TSINAIESL
+812 SSVDAIESL

-828 IIMGKEKGEKTDTIG
+828 IIMGKQKGEKTDTIG
-843 CIPMHLRK
+843 CIPMHLRE
-851 AIETYTEQGGKIL
+851 AINSYTHQGGKIL
-864 LSGSYIASDM
+864 LTGSYIASDM
-874 RHTCDTAF
+874 RHTCDTAW
-882 THNVLHYRYKTEKAS
+882 THNTMHYRYKTEKAS

-959 KNRMI
+959 LNRMI

-971 SVKEFDSL
+971 SVKDFNGL
-979 YSDCINWLL
+979 YSECIKWLISL
-988 HP
+988 

>member
-1 MARSAYHLEFKGKKL
+1 
-16 KDMKKSLL
+16 MKRAFLI
-24 LAIAALCATMTFA
+24 AIAALCATLAFA
-37 ITPEELA
+37 ITPQELA
-44 DSLNVFASQR
+44 DSLSVFASER
-54 AYLGKVKVSDIQID
+54 AYVGKVKVSDIQMD
-68 EKNITITT
+68 EKNITVTT
-76 CNRLSCVSLS
+76 CNRLASISLT
-86 PQEIDELKSSVRQW
+86 PEEITTLKESVRQW

-108 VNILSDGKEL
+108 VHIFSDGKEL
-118 NEWVTAIYQKRD
+118 DEWVTALYKKRD
-130 KKLQYKPASAKYPLV
+130 KKLQYKAVSAKYPLV
-145 HNASQPYSAKQ
+145 HNISQPYSAQQ

-197 SYTMPF
+197 SYTSTF

-228 IVDDSQLAMG
+228 IIDDSQLSEG
-238 ITPAEGTGWGRPLKP
+238 ITPAEGSGWGRPIKP

-261 AMGGYSTVKST
+261 AMGGYSTVNNQ
-272 AQYTPNLPEGGEYAV
+272 ARYTPNLPEAGEYAV

-330 FDFGTDANSNY
+330 FDFGTDVNSNY

-350 ITTTDAIKF
+350 TTTTDAIKF

-392 DSTKHIENQVF
+392 DSSKHIANQAF

-449 VNYLAGGST
+449 VNYLAGGSA
-458 AYPEGPGLNI
+458 AYPDGPGLNI

-476 HSDAGCHPTDKLVG
+476 HSDAGCYPTDELVG
-490 TFMFYTIKDD
+490 TFMFYTLYDD
-500 DKETTYPSGGDRI
+500 DKETTYPAGGDRI
-513 CNRDFADYI
+513 CNRDYADYI

-537 WQKRHLMQKSM
+537 WQKRHLMHKSM

-581 FIASRAIYKGMLRFI
+581 FIVSRAIYKGMLRFI

-605 VQPLPVQKMNI
+605 VQPLPVQEMNI
-616 SYTNNDSLHIR
+616 SYTNNDTLNIR

-642 YYIVYT
+642 YYILYT

-653 RDGQWQTSDWD
+653 KDGEWIASDWD
-664 NGIRVTTPHA
+664 NGVKVKNPKAAIA
-674 TLPIQRG
+674 IKRG
-681 VKYDIMVRAG
+681 VKYDFMVRAG
-691 NDGGVSLPSEV
+691 NNGGVSLPSET
-702 LSAYIDAK
+702 LSAYIAPDYK
-710 YDNKLALIINGF
+710 NDLALIINGF
-722 HRVDAPEM
+722 HRVDAPDM

-738 GVVPGSYAV
+738 GVIPGSYAV

-797 MHGNTLAQMGISYVS
+797 MHGNVLAQMGISYVS
-812 TSINAIESL
+812 SSVDAIESL

-828 IIMGKEKGEKTDTIG
+828 IIMGKQKGEKTDTIG
-843 CIPMHLRK
+843 CIPMHLRE
-851 AIETYTEQGGKIL
+851 AINSYTHQGGKIL
-864 LSGSYIASDM
+864 LTGSYIASDM
-874 RHTCDTAF
+874 RHTCDTAW
-882 THNVLHYRYKTEKAS
+882 THNTMHYRYKTEKAS

-959 KNRMI
+959 LNRMI

-971 SVKEFDSL
+971 SVKDFNGL
-979 YSDCINWLL
+979 YSECIKWLISL
-988 HP
+988 

>member
-1 MARSAYHLEFKGKKL
+1 MKRSFLI
-16 KDMKKSLL
+16 
-24 LAIAALCATMTFA
+24 AIAALCATMTFA
-37 ITPEELA
+37 ITPQELA
-44 DSLNVFASQR
+44 DSLSVFASER
-54 AYLGKVKVSDIQID
+54 AYVGKVKVSDIQMD
-68 EKNITITT
+68 EKNITVTT
-76 CNRLSCVSLS
+76 CNRLASISLK
-86 PQEIDELKSSVRQW
+86 PEEIAQLKESVRQW
-100 VGGAPTAQ
+100 VCGAPTVQ
-108 VNILSDGKEL
+108 VNILSDDKEL
-118 NEWVTAIYQKRD
+118 DEWVTALYKKRD
-130 KKLQYKPASAKYPLV
+130 KKLQYKAVSAKYPLV
-145 HNASQPYSAKQ
+145 HNMSQPYSAQQ

-228 IVDDSQLAMG
+228 IVDDSQLSEG
-238 ITPAEGTGWGRPLKP
+238 ITPAEGSGWGRPIKP

-261 AMGGYSTVKST
+261 AMGGYSTVKNQ
-272 AQYTPNLPEGGEYAV
+272 ARYTPNLPEAGEYAV
-287 YVSYKSLPKSNP
+287 YVSYKSMPKSNP
-299 QAEYTVVHKGIS
+299 QAEYTVVHKGVS

-330 FDFGTDANSNY
+330 FDFGTDVNSNY
-341 VTLTHKGKH
+341 VTLTHKGKQ

-392 DSTKHIENQVF
+392 DSSKHIANQAF

-449 VNYLAGGST
+449 VNYLAGGSA
-458 AYPEGPGLNI
+458 AYPDGPGLNI

-476 HSDAGCHPTDKLVG
+476 HSDAGCYPTDKLVG
-490 TFMFYTIKDD
+490 TFMFYTLYDD
-500 DKETTYPSGGDRI
+500 DKETTYPAGGDRI
-513 CNRDFADYI
+513 CNRDYADYI

-537 WQKRHLMQKSM
+537 WQKRHLMHKSM

-581 FIASRAIYKGMLRFI
+581 FIVSRAIYKGMLRFI

-605 VQPLPVQKMNI
+605 VQPLPVQEMNV
-616 SYTNNDSLHIR
+616 SYANNDTLNIR

-642 YYIVYT
+642 YYILYT

-653 RDGQWQTSDWD
+653 KDGEWIASDWD
-664 NGIRVTTPHA
+664 NG
-674 TLPIQRG
+674 
-681 VKYDIMVRAG
+681 VK
-691 NDGGVSLPSEV
+691 
-702 LSAYIDAK
+702 
-710 YDNKLALIINGF
+710 
-722 HRVDAPEM
+722 
-730 FGIDSITG
+730 
-738 GVVPGSYAV
+738 
-747 SYGKEISFLG
+747 
-757 EQFDYDRTNMWES
+757 
-770 DDDCGFGMCHAD
+770 
-782 KQKEVNIGNT
+782 VNPR
-792 FDYPS
+792 D
-797 MHGNTLAQMGISYVS
+797 
-812 TSINAIESL
+812 
-821 EPYTLVD
+821 PY
-828 IIMGKEKGEKTDTIG
+828 
-843 CIPMHLRK
+843 
-851 AIETYTEQGGKIL
+851 Q
-864 LSGSYIASDM
+864 
-874 RHTCDTAF
+874 
-882 THNVLHYRYKTEKAS
+882 
-897 TCGRINFQYNIL
+897 
-909 PTQQYEYY
+909 
-917 TKPNP
+917 
-922 QVIECEW
+922 
-929 PDGIEPMTGGV
+929 
-940 RIARYDDT
+940 
-948 YVNAGVAYQDD
+948 
-959 KNRMI
+959 
-964 ILPFMLE
+964 
-971 SVKEFDSL
+971 
-979 YSDCINWLL
+979 
-988 HP
+988 

>member
-1 MARSAYHLEFKGKKL
+1 
-16 KDMKKSLL
+16 MKKSFI

-37 ITPEELA
+37 ITPQELA

-68 EKNITITT
+68 EKNITINT
-76 CNRLSCVSLS
+76 CNRLSCVSLT
-86 PQEIDELKSSVRQW
+86 PEEIAGLKESVRQW
-100 VGGAPTAQ
+100 VGGAPTAEVQ
-108 VNILSDGKEL
+108 IISDGKEL
-118 NEWVTAIYQKRD
+118 DEWVTALYRKRD

-145 HNASQPYSAKQ
+145 HNASQPYAAKQ

-228 IVDDSQLAMG
+228 IVDDSQLATG
-238 ITPAEGTGWGRPLKP
+238 ITPAQGAGWGRPLKP

-261 AMGGYSTVKST
+261 TMGGYSIVNT
-272 AQYTPNLPEGGEYAV
+272 AARYTPNIPEEGEYAV

-330 FDFGTDANSNY
+330 YDFGTDANSNY
-341 VTLTHKGKH
+341 VTLTHKGKQ

-392 DSTKHIENQVF
+392 DSTLHIANQVL

-500 DKETTYPSGGDRI
+500 DKETTYPAGGDRI
-513 CNRDFADYI
+513 CNRDFADFI

-529 IRQTMMPT
+529 IRHTMMPT
-537 WQKRHLMQKSM
+537 WQKRHLMHQSM

-605 VQPLPVQKMNI
+605 VQPLPVQQMNI
-616 SYTNNDSLHIR
+616 SYANNDSLHIS

-642 YYIVYT
+642 YYIIYT

-664 NGIRVTTPHA
+664 NGIRVPTPYT

-702 LSAYIDAK
+702 LSAYIAPN
-710 YDNKLALIINGF
+710 YNNNLALIINGF

-738 GVVPGSYAV
+738 GVVPGSFAV

-797 MHGNTLAQMGISYVS
+797 MHGNALAQMGISYVS

-821 EPYTLVD
+821 DPYSLVD

-909 PTQQYEYY
+909 PTKQYEYY

-929 PDGIEPMTGGV
+929 PDGIEPMTGSV

-971 SVKEFDSL
+971 SVKEFQSL
-979 YSDCINWLL
+979 YTECINWLL
-988 HP
+988 CNH

>member
-1 MARSAYHLEFKGKKL
+1 MIN
-16 KDMKKSLL
+16 MKKSFL
-24 LAIAALCATMTFA
+24 LAIAILCATVSFA
-37 ITPEELA
+37 ITTKELA
-44 DSLNVFASQR
+44 DSLNVFASER
-54 AYLGKVKVSDIQID
+54 AYLGKVKVSDIQMD
-68 EKNITITT
+68 DKNITITT
-76 CNRLSCVSLS
+76 CNRLSCISLS
-86 PQEIDELKSSVRQW
+86 PQEIADLKESVRQW
-100 VGGAPTAQ
+100 VGGASTAN
-108 VNILSDGKEL
+108 VSIISDGKEL
-118 NEWVTAIYQKRD
+118 DEWVTAVYKKRD
-130 KKLQYKPASAKYPLV
+130 KKLQYKMASAKYPLV

-218 RERDTQLHEV
+218 RERDTQLQEV
-228 IVDDSQLAMG
+228 IVDDSQLATG
-238 ITPAEGTGWGRPLKP
+238 LTPAEGTGWGRPLKP

-261 AMGGYSTVKST
+261 AMGGYSTVKNI
-272 AQYTPNLPEGGEYAV
+272 AQYTPNLPEEGEYAV

-330 FDFGTDANSNY
+330 FDFGTDANSNF

-367 RYPHPEIGDDDFYTK
+367 RYPHPEIGHDDFYTK

-387 QEVVT
+387 QEEVT
-392 DSTKHIENQVF
+392 DSTRHKEMQVF

-449 VNYLAGGST
+449 VNYLAGGSA

-490 TFMFYTIKDD
+490 TFMFYTIKGD

-513 CNRDFADYI
+513 CNRDFADFI

-529 IRQTMMPT
+529 IRHTMMPT
-537 WQKRHLMQKSM
+537 WQKRHLMHQSM

-605 VQPLPVQKMNI
+605 VQPLPVQQMNVSYANKNTLQI
-616 SYTNNDSLHIR
+616 SWN
-627 WAERVDRLEPTATPT
+627 ERVDRLEPTATPT
-642 YYIVYT
+642 YYVLYT

-653 RDGQWQTSDWD
+653 KNGEWITSDWD
-664 NGIRVTTPHA
+664 NGMVVNQNSA
-674 TLPIQRG
+674 TISIERG
-681 VKYDIMVRAG
+681 VKYDFMVRAG
-691 NDGGVSLPSEV
+691 NTGGVSLPSEV
-702 LSAYIDAK
+702 LSAYIDPK
-710 YDNKLALIINGF
+710 YDNNLALIINGF

-730 FGIDSITG
+730 FGVDSITG

-747 SYGKEISFLG
+747 SYGKEISFIG

-770 DDDCGFGMCHAD
+770 DDDCGFGMCFAD

-797 MHGNTLAQMGISYVS
+797 MHGKVLAQMGISYVS
-812 TSINAIESL
+812 SSINAINSL
-821 EPYTLVD
+821 TPYTLVD
-828 IIMGKEKGEKTDTIG
+828 IIMGKQKSEKNDTIG
-843 CIPMHLRK
+843 CIPMHVRE
-851 AIETYTEQGGKIL
+851 AINHYTAQGGKIL
-864 LSGSYIASDM
+864 LTGSYIASDM
-874 RHTCDTAF
+874 RRTCDTAW
-882 THNVLHYRYKTEKAS
+882 THNVMHYRYKTEKAS
-897 TCGRINFQYNIL
+897 ICGRINFQYNIL

-922 QVIECEW
+922 HVIECEW
-929 PDGIEPMTGGV
+929 PDGIEPMRGGV

-964 ILPFMLE
+964 ILPFMIE
-971 SVKEFDSL
+971 SAKDFSGL
-979 YSDCINWLL
+979 YSECIKWLKND
-988 HP
+988 

>member
-1 MARSAYHLEFKGKKL
+1 
-16 KDMKKSLL
+16 MKKSFF

-37 ITPEELA
+37 ITPQELA

-54 AYLGKVKVSDIQID
+54 AYLGKVKVSDIQIN
-68 EKNITITT
+68 EKNITINT
-76 CNRLSCVSLS
+76 CNRLSCISLT
-86 PQEIDELKSSVRQW
+86 PEEIAGLKESVRQW
-100 VGGAPTAQ
+100 VGGAPTAEVQ
-108 VNILSDGKEL
+108 IISDGKEL
-118 NEWVTAIYQKRD
+118 DEWVTALYRKRD
-130 KKLQYKPASAKYPLV
+130 KKVQYKPASAKYPLV

-228 IVDDSQLAMG
+228 IVDDSQLATG

-272 AQYTPNLPEGGEYAV
+272 TQYTPNLPEAGEYAV

-341 VTLTHKGKH
+341 VTLTHKGKQ

-367 RYPHPEIGDDDFYTK
+367 RYPHPEIGNDDFYTK

-392 DSTKHIENQVF
+392 DSTLHIANQAL

-449 VNYLAGGST
+449 VNYLAGGSA

-500 DKETTYPSGGDRI
+500 DQETTYPSGGDRI
-513 CNRDFADYI
+513 CNRDFADYL

-537 WQKRHLMQKSM
+537 WQKRHLMHKSM

-581 FIASRAIYKGMLRFI
+581 FIVSRAIYKGMLRFI

-605 VQPLPVQKMNI
+605 VQPLPVQQMNI
-616 SYTNNDSLHIR
+616 SYANNDSLHIR

-642 YYIVYT
+642 YYIIYT

-664 NGIRVTTPHA
+664 NGICVSDAEA

-691 NDGGVSLPSEV
+691 NDGGVSMPSEV
-702 LSAYIDAK
+702 LSAYIAPQYNND
-710 YDNKLALIINGF
+710 LALIINGF

-738 GVVPGSYAV
+738 GVVPGSFAV

-797 MHGNTLAQMGISYVS
+797 MHGNALAQLGISYVS

-843 CIPMHLRK
+843 CIPMHLRN

-864 LSGSYIASDM
+864 LAGSYIASDM

-909 PTQQYEYY
+909 PTKQYEYY

-971 SVKEFDSL
+971 SVKDFQSL

-988 HP
+988 LNP

>member
-1 MARSAYHLEFKGKKL
+1 
-16 KDMKKSLL
+16 MKRAFLI
-24 LAIAALCATMTFA
+24 AIAALCATLAFA
-37 ITPEELA
+37 ITPQELA
-44 DSLNVFASQR
+44 DSLSVFASER
-54 AYLGKVKVSDIQID
+54 AYVGKVKVSDIQMD
-68 EKNITITT
+68 EKNITVTT
-76 CNRLSCVSLS
+76 CNRLASISLT
-86 PQEIDELKSSVRQW
+86 PEEITTLKESVRQW

-108 VNILSDGKEL
+108 VHIFSDGKEL
-118 NEWVTAIYQKRD
+118 DEWVTALYKKRD
-130 KKLQYKPASAKYPLV
+130 KKLQYKAVSAKYPLV
-145 HNASQPYSAKQ
+145 HNISQPYSAQQ

-197 SYTMPF
+197 SYTSTF

-228 IVDDSQLAMG
+228 IIDDSQLSEG
-238 ITPAEGTGWGRPLKP
+238 ITPAEGSGWGRPIKP

-261 AMGGYSTVKST
+261 AMGGYSTVNNQ
-272 AQYTPNLPEGGEYAV
+272 ARYTPNLPEAGEYAV

-299 QAEYTVVHKGIS
+299 QTEYTVVHKGIS

-330 FDFGTDANSNY
+330 FDFGTDVNSNY

-350 ITTTDAIKF
+350 TTTTDAIKF

-392 DSTKHIENQVF
+392 DSSKHIANQAF

-425 PDSVYNYTGSK
+425 PDSIYNYTGSK

-449 VNYLAGGST
+449 VNYLAGGSA
-458 AYPEGPGLNI
+458 AYPDGPGLNI

-476 HSDAGCHPTDKLVG
+476 HSDAGCYPTDKLVG
-490 TFMFYTIKDD
+490 TFMFYTLYDD
-500 DKETTYPSGGDRI
+500 DKETTYPAGGDRI
-513 CNRDFADYI
+513 CNRDYADYI

-537 WQKRHLMQKSM
+537 WQKRHLMHKSM

-581 FIASRAIYKGMLRFI
+581 FIVSRAIYKGMLRFI

-605 VQPLPVQKMNI
+605 VQPLPVQEMNI
-616 SYTNNDSLHIR
+616 SYTNNDTLNIR

-642 YYIVYT
+642 YYILYT

-653 RDGQWQTSDWD
+653 KDGEWIASDWD
-664 NGIRVTTPHA
+664 NGVKVKNPKAAIA
-674 TLPIQRG
+674 IKRG
-681 VKYDIMVRAG
+681 VKYDFMVRAG
-691 NDGGVSLPSEV
+691 NNGGVSLPSET
-702 LSAYIDAK
+702 LSAYIAPDYK
-710 YDNKLALIINGF
+710 NDLALIINGF

-797 MHGNTLAQMGISYVS
+797 MHGNVLAQMGISYVS
-812 TSINAIESL
+812 SSVDAIESL

-828 IIMGKEKGEKTDTIG
+828 IIMGKQKGEKTDTIG
-843 CIPMHLRK
+843 CIPMHLRE
-851 AIETYTEQGGKIL
+851 AINSYTHQGGKIL
-864 LSGSYIASDM
+864 LTGSYIASNM
-874 RHTCDTAF
+874 RHTCDTAW
-882 THNVLHYRYKTEKAS
+882 THNTMHYRYKTEKAS

-959 KNRMI
+959 LNRMI

-971 SVKEFDSL
+971 SVKDFNGL
-979 YSDCINWLL
+979 YSECIKWLISL
-988 HP
+988 

>member
-1 MARSAYHLEFKGKKL
+1 
-16 KDMKKSLL
+16 MKKSFF
-24 LAIAALCATMTFA
+24 LAIATLCATMTFA

-44 DSLNVFASQR
+44 NSLNQFASER
-54 AYLGKVKVSDIQID
+54 AYLGKVKVSDVQTN
-68 EKNITITT
+68 EKSITITT
-76 CNRLSCVSLS
+76 CNRLSCISLS
-86 PQEIDELKSSVRQW
+86 PAEITALKDSVRQW
-100 VGGAPTAQ
+100 MDAAPTTEI
-108 VNILSDGKEL
+108 NIISDGKEL
-118 NEWVTAIYQKRD
+118 NEWVTARFVKRD
-130 KKLQYKPASAKYPLV
+130 AKLQYKPAHTKYPLV
-145 HNASQPYSAKQ
+145 HNASQPFSAKQ

-181 WQRARLWTTIE
+181 WQRARLWTTVE

-197 SYTMPF
+197 SYVRSF

-228 IVDDSQLAMG
+228 IVDDSD
-238 ITPAEGTGWGRPLKP
+238 IAEGLTVAEGAGWGRPLKP

-261 AMGGYSTVKST
+261 AMGGYSTVNT
-272 AQYTPNLPEGGEYAV
+272 AARYTPQLPEAGEYAV
-287 YVSYKSLPKSNP
+287 YVSYKSLPKSN
-299 QAEYTVVHKGIS
+299 QKAEYTVVHKGIS

-392 DSTKHIENQVF
+392 DSTLHIANQAF

-449 VNYLAGGST
+449 VNYLAGGSD

-476 HSDAGCHPTDKLVG
+476 HSDAGCRPTDELVG
-490 TFMFYTIKDD
+490 TFMFYTIQDD

-513 CNRDFADYI
+513 CNRDFADYL

-529 IRQTMMPT
+529 IRHTMMPT
-537 WQKRHLMQKSM
+537 WQKRHLMHKSM

-581 FIASRAIYKGMLRFI
+581 FIVSRAIYKGMLRFI
-596 HQTTGTPYV
+596 HQTAGTPYV
-605 VQPLPVQKMNI
+605 VQPLPVQHMRLD
-616 SYTNNDSLHIR
+616 YAPGDSLQIS
-627 WAERVDRLEPTATPT
+627 WAERIDRLEPTATPT
-642 YYIVYT
+642 YYILYT
-648 RTSQL
+648 RTSRL
-653 RDGQWQTSDWD
+653 KDGQWQQSDWD
-664 NGIRVTTPHA
+664 NGVMLSQAHA
-674 TLPIQRG
+674 SLAIQRG
-681 VKYDIMVRAG
+681 VKYDFMVRAG
-691 NDGGVSLPSEV
+691 NAGGVSLESEV
-702 LSAYIDAK
+702 LSAYIDPAF
-710 YDNKLALIINGF
+710 DNNLALIINGF

-782 KQKEVNIGNT
+782 YQKDVNIGNT

-797 MHGNTLAQMGISYVS
+797 MHGTTLAQMGISYVS
-812 TSINAIESL
+812 SSINAIDSL
-821 EPYTLVD
+821 TPYTLVD
-828 IIMGKEKGEKTDTIG
+828 IIMGKEKTAKSDTIG
-843 CIPMHLRK
+843 CIPMHLRY
-851 AIETYTEQGGKIL
+851 AIEAYTHQGGKIL
-864 LSGSYIASDM
+864 LAGSYIASNM

-897 TCGRINFQYNIL
+897 TCGRINFQYNVL
-909 PTQQYEYY
+909 PTKQYEYY
-917 TKPNP
+917 TQPNP

-948 YVNAGVAYQDD
+948 YVNAGVAYHDHN
-959 KNRMI
+959 NRMI

-971 SVKEFDSL
+971 SVKDFHAL
-979 YSDCINWLL
+979 YSSCIHWLMN
-988 HP
+988 P

>member
-1 MARSAYHLEFKGKKL
+1 
-16 KDMKKSLL
+16 MKKSFF
-24 LAIAALCATMTFA
+24 LAIAALCATTTFA
-37 ITPEELA
+37 ITPQELA
-44 DSLNVFASQR
+44 DSLSVFASER
-54 AYLGKVKVSDIQID
+54 AYVGKVKVSDIQMD
-68 EKNITITT
+68 EKNITVTT
-76 CNRLSCVSLS
+76 CNRLASISLK
-86 PQEIDELKSSVRQW
+86 PEEIAQLKESIRQW
-100 VGGAPTAQ
+100 VGGAPTVQ

-118 NEWVTAIYQKRD
+118 DEWVTALYKKRD
-130 KKLQYKPASAKYPLV
+130 KKLQYKAVSAKYPLV
-145 HNASQPYSAKQ
+145 HNMSQPYSAQQ

-228 IVDDSQLAMG
+228 IVDDSQLSEG
-238 ITPAEGTGWGRPLKP
+238 ITPAEGSGWGRPIKP

-261 AMGGYSTVKST
+261 AMGGYSTVKNQ
-272 AQYTPNLPEGGEYAV
+272 ARYTPNLPEAGDYAV
-287 YVSYKSLPKSNP
+287 YVSYKSMPKSNP
-299 QAEYTVVHKGIS
+299 QAEYTVVHKGVA

-330 FDFGTDANSNY
+330 FDFGTDVNSNY
-341 VTLTHKGKH
+341 VTLTHKGKQ

-387 QEVVT
+387 QEVVI
-392 DSTKHIENQVF
+392 DSSKHIANQAF

-449 VNYLAGGST
+449 VNYLAGGSA
-458 AYPEGPGLNI
+458 AYPDGPGLNI

-476 HSDAGCHPTDKLVG
+476 HSDAGCYPTDELVG
-490 TFMFYTIKDD
+490 TFMFYTLYDD
-500 DKETTYPSGGDRI
+500 DKETTYPAGGDRI
-513 CNRDFADYI
+513 CNRDYADYI

-537 WQKRHLMQKSM
+537 WQKRHLMHKSM

-581 FIASRAIYKGMLRFI
+581 FIVSRAIYKGMLRFI

-605 VQPLPVQKMNI
+605 VQPLPVQEMNV
-616 SYTNNDSLHIR
+616 SYANNDTLNIR

-642 YYIVYT
+642 YYILYT

-653 RDGQWQTSDWD
+653 KDGEWIASDWD
-664 NGIRVTTPHA
+664 NGVKVKIPKA
-674 TLPIQRG
+674 AIAIKRG
-681 VKYDIMVRAG
+681 VKYDFMVRAG
-691 NDGGVSLPSEV
+691 NNGGVSLPSEV
-702 LSAYIDAK
+702 MSAYIAPD
-710 YDNKLALIINGF
+710 YDDNLALIINGF
-722 HRVDAPEM
+722 HRVDAPDM

-797 MHGNTLAQMGISYVS
+797 MHGKVLAQMGISYVS
-812 TSINAIESL
+812 SSINAIESL
-821 EPYTLVD
+821 TSYTLVD

-843 CIPMHLRK
+843 CIPMHLRE
-851 AIETYTEQGGKIL
+851 AINTYTQQGGKIL
-864 LSGSYIASDM
+864 LTGSYIASDM
-874 RHTCDTAF
+874 RHTCDTAW
-882 THNVLHYRYKTEKAS
+882 THNTMHYRYKTEKAS

-959 KNRMI
+959 LNRMI

-971 SVKEFDSL
+971 SVKDFNGL
-979 YSDCINWLL
+979 YSECIKWLISQ
-988 HP
+988 

>member
-1 MARSAYHLEFKGKKL
+1 
-16 KDMKKSLL
+16 MKKTWIIGLLSLL
-24 LAIAALCATMTFA
+24 CVGAHA
-37 ITPEELA
+37 ITSQELA
-44 DSLNVFASQR
+44 DSLSVFASER
-54 AYLGKVKVSDIQID
+54 AYVGKVKVIDIQMD
-68 EKNITITT
+68 EKNITVTT
-76 CNRLSCVSLS
+76 CNRLASISLT
-86 PQEIDELKSSVRQW
+86 PEEIATLKESVRTW
-100 VGGAPTAQ
+100 IGGAPTAQ
-108 VNILSDGKEL
+108 VNIISDDKEL
-118 NEWVTAIYQKRD
+118 EEWVTALYKKRD
-130 KKLQYKPASAKYPLV
+130 KKLQYKVASAKYPLV
-145 HNASQPYSAKQ
+145 HNISQPYSAQQ

-228 IVDDSQLAMG
+228 IVDDSQLSSG
-238 ITPAEGTGWGRPLKP
+238 IMPNEGAGWGKPVKP

-261 AMGGYSTVKST
+261 EMGGYSTVKDQ
-272 AQYTPNLPEGGEYAV
+272 ARYTPNLPEAGEYAV

-299 QAEYTVVHKGIS
+299 QAEYTVIHRGVA

-330 FDFGTDANSNY
+330 FDFGTDVNSNY

-387 QEVVT
+387 QEEVT
-392 DSTKHIENQVF
+392 DSTRHKEMQVF

-449 VNYLAGGST
+449 VNYLAGGSA
-458 AYPEGPGLNI
+458 AYPDGPGLNI

-476 HSDAGCHPTDKLVG
+476 HSDAGCYPTDKLVG
-490 TFMFYTIKDD
+490 TFMFYTLYDD
-500 DKETTYPSGGDRI
+500 DKETTYPAGGDRI
-513 CNRDFADYI
+513 CNRDYADYI

-529 IRQTMMPT
+529 IRHTMMPT
-537 WQKRHLMQKSM
+537 WQKRHLMHKSM

-581 FIASRAIYKGMLRFI
+581 FIVSRAIYKGMLRFI

-605 VQPLPVQKMNI
+605 VQPLPVQEMNV
-616 SYTNNDSLHIR
+616 SYTNNDTLNIR
-627 WAERVDRLEPTATPT
+627 WAERIDRLEPTATPT
-642 YYIVYT
+642 YYIIYT

-653 RDGQWQTSDWD
+653 KDGQWQTSDWD
-664 NGIRVTTPHA
+664 NGIRVNHPQA

-681 VKYDIMVRAG
+681 VKYDFMVRAG

-702 LSAYIDAK
+702 LSAYIAPNYNND
-710 YDNKLALIINGF
+710 LALIINGF

-797 MHGNTLAQMGISYVS
+797 MHGKVLAQMGLSYVS
-812 TSINAIESL
+812 SSIDAIGSL
-821 EPYTLVD
+821 APYTLVD
-828 IIMGKEKGEKTDTIG
+828 IIMGKQKGEKNDTIG
-843 CIPMHLRK
+843 CIPMHLRE
-851 AIETYTEQGGKIL
+851 AINAYTHQGGKIL
-864 LSGSYIASDM
+864 LTGSYIASDM

-959 KNRMI
+959 NNRMI
-964 ILPFMLE
+964 ILPFMIE
-971 SVKEFDSL
+971 SVKDFSGL
-979 YSDCINWLL
+979 YSECIKWLL
-988 HP
+988 VNP

>member
-1 MARSAYHLEFKGKKL
+1 
-16 KDMKKSLL
+16 MKKSFF
-24 LAIAALCATMTFA
+24 LAIAALSATMTFA
-37 ITPEELA
+37 ITPQELA

-68 EKNITITT
+68 EKNITINT
-76 CNRLSCVSLS
+76 CNRLSCISLT
-86 PQEIDELKSSVRQW
+86 PEEIAGLKESVRQW
-100 VGGAPTAQ
+100 VGGAPTAEVQ
-108 VNILSDGKEL
+108 IISDGKEL
-118 NEWVTAIYQKRD
+118 NEWVTALYRKRD

-228 IVDDSQLAMG
+228 IVDDSQLATG
-238 ITPAEGTGWGRPLKP
+238 ITPTEGTGWGRPLKP

-261 AMGGYSTVKST
+261 MMGGYSTVKST
-272 AQYTPNLPEGGEYAV
+272 AQYTPNLPEAGEYAV

-299 QAEYTVVHKGIS
+299 QAKYTVVHKGIS

-341 VTLTHKGKH
+341 VTLTHKGKQ

-392 DSTKHIENQVF
+392 DSTKHIENQAF

-449 VNYLAGGST
+449 VNYLAGGSA

-500 DKETTYPSGGDRI
+500 DQETTYPSGGDRI
-513 CNRDFADYI
+513 CNRDFADYL

-537 WQKRHLMQKSM
+537 WQKRHLMHKSM

-569 YDMTFGL
+569 YDMTYGL

-581 FIASRAIYKGMLRFI
+581 FIVSRAIYKGMLRFI

-605 VQPLPVQKMNI
+605 VQPLPVQQMNI
-616 SYTNNDSLHIR
+616 SFANNDSLHIR

-653 RDGQWQTSDWD
+653 KDGQWQTSDWD
-664 NGIRVTTPHA
+664 NGIRVSATEA

-691 NDGGVSLPSEV
+691 NNGGVSLPSEV
-702 LSAYIDAK
+702 LSAYIAPQYK
-710 YDNKLALIINGF
+710 NELALIINGF
-722 HRVDAPEM
+722 HRVDAPDM

-738 GVVPGSYAV
+738 GIVPGSYAV

-797 MHGNTLAQMGISYVS
+797 MHGDALAQMGISYVS

-821 EPYTLVD
+821 EPYALVD

-843 CIPMHLRK
+843 CIPMHLRH
-851 AIETYTEQGGKIL
+851 AIEAYTAEGGKLL

-909 PTQQYEYY
+909 PTKQYEYY

-959 KNRMI
+959 KNRII

-971 SVKEFDSL
+971 SVKDFQAL
-979 YSDCINWLL
+979 YSDCINWLISQ
-988 HP
+988 

>member
-1 MARSAYHLEFKGKKL
+1 
-16 KDMKKSLL
+16 MKKSLL

-54 AYLGKVKVSDIQID
+54 AYLGKVKVSDMQID
-68 EKNITITT
+68 ENNITITT
-76 CNRLSCVSLS
+76 CNRLSCVSLT
-86 PQEIDELKSSVRQW
+86 PEEIAGLKESVRQW

-108 VNILSDGKEL
+108 VHILSDGKEL
-118 NEWVTAIYQKRD
+118 DEWVTALYRKRD

-272 AQYTPNLPEGGEYAV
+272 AQYTPTLPEAGEYAV

-330 FDFGTDANSNY
+330 FDFGTDANSNF

-350 ITTTDAIKF
+350 ITTTDAVKF

-392 DSTKHIENQVF
+392 DSTKHIENQAF

-513 CNRDFADYI
+513 CNRDFADFI

-537 WQKRHLMQKSM
+537 WQKRHLMHQSM

-605 VQPLPVQKMNI
+605 VQPLPVQQMNI
-616 SYTNNDSLHIR
+616 SYANNDSLHIR

-642 YYIVYT
+642 YYIIYT

-864 LSGSYIASDM
+864 LAGSYIASDM

-917 TKPNP
+917 TTPNP

-971 SVKEFDSL
+971 SVKDFHAL

-988 HP
+988 LNP

>member
-1 MARSAYHLEFKGKKL
+1 
-16 KDMKKSLL
+16 MKRAFLI
-24 LAIAALCATMTFA
+24 AIAALCATMTFA
-37 ITPEELA
+37 ITPQELA
-44 DSLNVFASQR
+44 DSLSVFASER
-54 AYLGKVKVSDIQID
+54 AYVGKVKVSDIQMD
-68 EKNITITT
+68 EKNITVTT
-76 CNRLSCVSLS
+76 CNRLASISLT
-86 PQEIDELKSSVRQW
+86 PEEITMLKESVRQW

-108 VNILSDGKEL
+108 VHIFSDGKEL
-118 NEWVTAIYQKRD
+118 DEWVTALYKKRD
-130 KKLQYKPASAKYPLV
+130 KKLQYKAVSAKYPLV
-145 HNASQPYSAKQ
+145 HNISQPYSAQQ

-197 SYTMPF
+197 SYTSTF

-228 IVDDSQLAMG
+228 IIDDSQLSEG
-238 ITPAEGTGWGRPLKP
+238 ITPAEGSGWGRPIKP

-261 AMGGYSTVKST
+261 AMGGYSTVNNQ
-272 AQYTPNLPEGGEYAV
+272 ARYTPNLPEAGEYAV

-330 FDFGTDANSNY
+330 FDFGTDVNSNY

-350 ITTTDAIKF
+350 TTTTDAIKF

-392 DSTKHIENQVF
+392 DSSKHIANQAF

-449 VNYLAGGST
+449 VNYLAGGSA
-458 AYPEGPGLNI
+458 AYPDGPGLNI

-476 HSDAGCHPTDKLVG
+476 HSDAGCYPTDKLVG
-490 TFMFYTIKDD
+490 TFMFYTLYDD
-500 DKETTYPSGGDRI
+500 DKETTYPAGGDRI
-513 CNRDFADYI
+513 CNRDYADYI

-537 WQKRHLMQKSM
+537 WQKRHLMHKSM

-581 FIASRAIYKGMLRFI
+581 FIVSRAIYKGMLRFI

-605 VQPLPVQKMNI
+605 VQPLPVQEMNI
-616 SYTNNDSLHIR
+616 SYTNNDTLNIR

-642 YYIVYT
+642 YYILYT

-653 RDGQWQTSDWD
+653 KDGEWIASDWD
-664 NGIRVTTPHA
+664 NGVKVKNPKAAIA
-674 TLPIQRG
+674 IKRG
-681 VKYDIMVRAG
+681 VKYDFMVRAG
-691 NDGGVSLPSEV
+691 NNGGVSLPSET
-702 LSAYIDAK
+702 LSAYIAPDYK
-710 YDNKLALIINGF
+710 NDLALIINGF
-722 HRVDAPEM
+722 HRVDAPDM

-738 GVVPGSYAV
+738 GVIPGSYAV

-797 MHGNTLAQMGISYVS
+797 MHGNVLAQMGISYVS
-812 TSINAIESL
+812 SSVDAIESL

-828 IIMGKEKGEKTDTIG
+828 IIMGKQKGEKTDTIG
-843 CIPMHLRK
+843 CIPMHLRE
-851 AIETYTEQGGKIL
+851 AINSYTHQGGKIL
-864 LSGSYIASDM
+864 LTGSYIASDM
-874 RHTCDTAF
+874 RHTCDTAW
-882 THNVLHYRYKTEKAS
+882 THNTMHYRYKTEKAS

-959 KNRMI
+959 LNRMI

-971 SVKEFDSL
+971 SVKDFNGL
-979 YSDCINWLL
+979 YSECIKWLISL
-988 HP
+988 

>member
-1 MARSAYHLEFKGKKL
+1 
-16 KDMKKSLL
+16 MKKSFF

-37 ITPEELA
+37 ITPQELA

-68 EKNITITT
+68 EKNITINT
-76 CNRLSCVSLS
+76 CNRLSCISLT
-86 PQEIDELKSSVRQW
+86 PEEIAGLKESVRQW
-100 VGGAPTAQ
+100 VGGAPTAEVQ
-108 VNILSDGKEL
+108 IISDGKEL
-118 NEWVTAIYQKRD
+118 DEWVTALYRKRD
-130 KKLQYKPASAKYPLV
+130 KKLQYKMATAKYPLV

-392 DSTKHIENQVF
+392 DSTKHIENQAF

-449 VNYLAGGST
+449 VNYLAGGSA

-500 DKETTYPSGGDRI
+500 DQETTYPSGGDRI
-513 CNRDFADYI
+513 CNRDFADYL

-537 WQKRHLMQKSM
+537 WQKRHLMHKSM

-581 FIASRAIYKGMLRFI
+581 FIVSRAIYKGMLRFI

-605 VQPLPVQKMNI
+605 VQPLPVQQMNI
-616 SYTNNDSLHIR
+616 SYANNDSLHIT

-642 YYIVYT
+642 YYIIYT

-797 MHGNTLAQMGISYVS
+797 MHGNTLAQLGISYVS

-864 LSGSYIASDM
+864 LAGSYIASDM

-971 SVKEFDSL
+971 SVKDFDAL
-979 YSDCINWLL
+979 YSDCIKWLNND
-988 HP
+988 